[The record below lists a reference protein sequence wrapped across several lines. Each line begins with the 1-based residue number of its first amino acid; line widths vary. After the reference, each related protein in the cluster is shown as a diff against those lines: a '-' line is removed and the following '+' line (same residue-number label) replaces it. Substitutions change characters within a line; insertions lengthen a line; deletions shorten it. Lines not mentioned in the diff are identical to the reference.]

1 MRDLSPSL
9 LFDIIAADRSPRTN
23 EEAKSMSKVKLAVI
37 GGSGVYDMEALTD
50 VEERQIT
57 TPFGDPSDHIVVG
70 TLSGKRIAF
79 LPRHGRGH
87 RLTPTEVPYRANIWA
102 LKSLG
107 VERIISISAC
117 GSMKETYAPRHIVI
131 PDQIYDNTKKRDY
144 SFFGDGLVA
153 HIGIAEP
160 FCPHLRQVLFDAVK
174 RAGGTVHMG
183 GTFITIE
190 GPRFSTRGESNI
202 YRSWGVDIIG
212 MTAVPEAQLAREA
225 EICYATMAH
234 VTDYDVWHETEEPV
248 SVEALLATLA
258 ANTELAQNALRGVIA
273 KLAATERDCE
283 CGSTLA
289 AALITQRDLIP
300 AETKEKL
307 APLVGKYLDST
318 LSIRESLKNT
328 KGKGKTGGE

>member
-1 MRDLSPSL
+1 
-9 LFDIIAADRSPRTN
+9 
-23 EEAKSMSKVKLAVI
+23 MSEVKLAVI
-37 GGSGVYDMEALTD
+37 GGSGVYDMEALVD
-50 VEERQIT
+50 VEERHMT
-57 TPFGDPSDHIVVG
+57 TPFGDPSDTIVIG

-87 RLTPTEVPYRANIWA
+87 RLTPSEVPYRANIWA

-117 GSMKETYAPRHIVI
+117 GSMKEKYAPRHIVI
-131 PDQIYDNTKKRDY
+131 PDQLYDNTKKRDY

-160 FCPHLRQVLFDAVK
+160 FCPHLRQMLHQAVQK
-174 RAGGTVHMG
+174 TGATVHLG

-190 GPRFSTRGESNI
+190 GPRFSTRGESRI

-234 VTDYDVWHETEEPV
+234 VTDYDVWHEEEEAV
-248 SVEALLATLA
+248 NVEMLI
-258 ANTELAQNALRGVIA
+258 ANLMAN
-273 KLAATERDCE
+273 
-283 CGSTLA
+283 
-289 AALITQRDLIP
+289 AALSKRTIAELVPILTDKRLCDCGDTLSTAMITQRDLIP
-300 AETKEKL
+300 RAKIEQL
-307 APLVGKYLDST
+307 GPIIARYFS
-318 LSIRESLKNT
+318 
-328 KGKGKTGGE
+328 

>member
-1 MRDLSPSL
+1 
-9 LFDIIAADRSPRTN
+9 
-23 EEAKSMSKVKLAVI
+23 MSEVKLAVI
-37 GGSGVYDMEALTD
+37 GGSGVYDIETLTD
-50 VEERQIT
+50 IEERHIS
-57 TPFGDPSDHIVVG
+57 TPFGDPSDSIVIG

-117 GSMKETYAPRHIVI
+117 GSMKEKYAPRHIVI
-131 PDQIYDNTKKRDY
+131 PDQIYDNTKRRDY

-153 HIGIAEP
+153 HIGIADP
-160 FCPHLRQVLFDAVK
+160 FCPHLRQVLYEAVK

-183 GTFITIE
+183 GTFIVIE

-234 VTDYDVWHETEEPV
+234 VTDYDVWHEEEE
-248 SVEALLATLA
+248 SVNVEMLIANLMANAALSKA
-258 ANTELAQNALRGVIA
+258 AITELVPMLGD
-273 KLAATERDCE
+273 ERPCD
-283 CGSTLA
+283 CGSTVSTA
-289 AALITQRDLIP
+289 IITSRDVIP
-300 AETKEKL
+300 ETKIEQL
-307 APLVGKYLDST
+307 GPIVAKYVS
-318 LSIRESLKNT
+318 
-328 KGKGKTGGE
+328 